1 MNAWVLS
8 FAAAWTIGAAAVCVL
23 LAAGRRHRDR
33 QAAHRA
39 RALQARR
46 HAPAWTRTNQH
57 RRTR

>member
-1 MNAWVLS
+1 MSGWALAGPALWV
-8 FAAAWTIGAAAVCVL
+8 IAVTPLCVL

-33 QAAHRA
+33 QATQRA

-46 HAPAWTRTNQH
+46 RTPARARTNQH